1 MNTIV
6 LEGEVDFDLKLVW
19 EKSKENGS
27 GLILNLTVPR
37 LGKVEL

>member
-6 LEGEVDFDLKLVW
+6 LEGEVDFNLKLVW
-19 EKSKENGS
+19 DKIKENGF

-37 LGKVEL
+37 LGKVEM